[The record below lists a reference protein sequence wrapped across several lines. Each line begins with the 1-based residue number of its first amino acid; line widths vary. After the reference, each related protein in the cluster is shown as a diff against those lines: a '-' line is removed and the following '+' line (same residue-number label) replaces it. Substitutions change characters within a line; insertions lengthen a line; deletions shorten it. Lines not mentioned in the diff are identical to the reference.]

1 MELMHNDDCQYLNLL
16 SFFNY
21 VLGGI
26 HLSLLI
32 VSLSYFFQA
41 WRFASLYD
49 SEQVRYASPVSLS
62 GLLLSYGLIIFLVGL
77 AYALMTLASGRC
89 LKRRKG
95 YGFSFTVACLQCI
108 SIPFGTILGIVTIN
122 ILLKDSV
129 RVLYQSHQR

>member
-1 MELMHNDDCQYLNLL
+1 MNNYDRRYLDLL

-41 WRFASLYD
+41 WRSASLYD
-49 SEQVRYASPVSLS
+49 SEARYAVSFSLS
-62 GLLLSYGLIIFLVGL
+62 NLLLSYGLVILFVGL
-77 AYALMTLASGRC
+77 TYSLLTLASGRC
-89 LKRRKG
+89 LEKRKG

-108 SIPFGTILGIVTIN
+108 SIPFGTVLGIVTIN
-122 ILLKDSV
+122 VLLKDSV
-129 RVLYQSHQR
+129 RLLYRSNQP